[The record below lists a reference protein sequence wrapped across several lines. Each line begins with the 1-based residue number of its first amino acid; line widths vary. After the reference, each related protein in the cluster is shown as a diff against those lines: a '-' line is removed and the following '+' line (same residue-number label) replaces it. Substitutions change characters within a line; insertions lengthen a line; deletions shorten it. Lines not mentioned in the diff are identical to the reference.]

1 MSPRAPSVCITAGC
15 TKAAPPGQ
23 SRCPECTTRRRAA
36 TRKPDTRP
44 SATARGYDQ
53 RWRRTRAEH
62 LRLEPTCRVCG
73 AAATHVDHID
83 GQGPL
88 GPRGHD
94 HANLQSLCHADHNRK
109 TNRHD
114 GGGWPNRR
122 GDAA

>member
-1 MSPRAPSVCITAGC
+1 MSPRAPSVCTTPGC
-15 TKAAPPGQ
+15 TRPAPPGQ
-23 SRCPECTTRRRAA
+23 SRCDQCITRRRSA

-44 SATARGYDQ
+44 SAAARGYDAK
-53 RWRRTRAEH
+53 WRRTRAAH
-62 LRLEPTCRVCG
+62 LRMEPTCRVCG

-94 HANLQSLCHADHNRK
+94 HANLQSLCAADHNRK

-122 GDAA
+122 GARP

>member
-1 MSPRAPSVCITAGC
+1 MSPRAPRVCATPGC
-15 TKAAPPGQ
+15 TAAAHDGN
-23 SRCPECTTRRRAA
+23 RCADCTTRRRAA

-44 SATARGYDQ
+44 SAAARGYDAK
-53 RWRRTRAEH
+53 WRRTRAEH

-94 HANLQSLCHADHNRK
+94 HDNLQSLCAADHNRK

-122 GDAA
+122 GAA